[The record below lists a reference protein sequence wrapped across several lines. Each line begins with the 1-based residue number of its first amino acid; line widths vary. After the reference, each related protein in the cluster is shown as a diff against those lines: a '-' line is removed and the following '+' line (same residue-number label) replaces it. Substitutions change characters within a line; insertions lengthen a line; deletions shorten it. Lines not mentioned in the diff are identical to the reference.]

1 MTPERHHLDRRIP
14 QLLPL
19 MEVGDPADL
28 LDTTRLANLLGVSV
42 GWLETGR
49 LNNFGPPPV
58 RLPPRK
64 VRYRRAD
71 VLYWLKGRM
80 EAA

>member
-14 QLLPL
+14 QLIPL
-19 MEVGDPADL
+19 IEDGDPADL
-28 LDTTRLANLLGVSV
+28 LNTLRLANLLGVSV

-49 LNNFGPPPV
+49 LNNFGPPSV
-58 RLPPRK
+58 RIPPRK

-71 VLYWLKGRM
+71 ILDWLRGRQ
-80 EAA
+80 EIE